1 MPIENF
7 LKISSK
13 ASIDKLILA
22 ISNGEENIDELMQF
36 AYDERKDNSWRAV
49 WAISHL
55 AEKHPKLVKNY
66 CQEIILKLPS
76 FQSERHIGSFIHT
89 LIKLN
94 PEVDEIGL
102 LFDVCIEQLKKE
114 KLSMYVKYY
123 ALQMLEKICI
133 KETELID
140 EFLLV
145 LDEIEK
151 FIEVKHIRKNI
162 QQIRSKCKNTERG

>member
-1 MPIENF
+1 MPIENY

-13 ASIDKLILA
+13 ANIDKLIVA
-22 ISNGEENIDELMQF
+22 ISNGEENVEELMQF
-36 AYDERKDNSWRAV
+36 AYDETKDNSWRAV

-55 AEKHPKLVKNY
+55 AEKQPELVSNY
-66 CQEIILKLPS
+66 CKEIILMLPS
-76 FQSERHIGSFIHT
+76 FKSERHIGSFIHT
-89 LIKLN
+89 LIKIN
-94 PEVDEIGL
+94 PDVDEIGL

-114 KLSMYVKYY
+114 KQSMYVKYY

-140 EFLLV
+140 EFLLI
-145 LDEIEK
+145 LDEIEN

-162 QQIRSKCKNTERG
+162 RQIRSKCKNTEKR